1 MPSRKIDVSTDFRRL
16 VALKKGCRG
25 LRNGFGS
32 VGSNST
38 MFTSMHLV
46 VVRFFV
52 EGEGIG
58 LRPDYLEYKMG
69 TIKTYSA
76 RNNFLSSWFVQIP

>member
-1 MPSRKIDVSTDFRRL
+1 
-16 VALKKGCRG
+16 
-25 LRNGFGS
+25 
-32 VGSNST
+32 
-38 MFTSMHLV
+38 MFTSTHLV
-46 VVRFFV
+46 VVSCFV